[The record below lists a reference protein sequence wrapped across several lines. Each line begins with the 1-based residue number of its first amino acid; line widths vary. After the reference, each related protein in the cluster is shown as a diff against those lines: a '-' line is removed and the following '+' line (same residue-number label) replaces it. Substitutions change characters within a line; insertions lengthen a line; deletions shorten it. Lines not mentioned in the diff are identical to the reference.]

1 MMEYCKY
8 HPLTAA
14 THKCNSCHSLNCD
27 ACGNANSYKGV
38 SSCYFCQQELVSLG
52 DTNDI
57 VPFWRRLEESF
68 RYPMNSDSIM
78 LIVGISIL
86 TAISMYLPFAIIWYL
101 ILTGALFKYCF
112 SCLENTS
119 NGNLTA
125 PDMGEAYGGGFGL
138 IFKIIFMVVAVSFV
152 IGSVFAYL
160 GPMLASVVGIVL
172 IAGFPAMMIN
182 LALTEELVEALNPA
196 KMIKLMTAIGLPY
209 GLLLAFV
216 MIMSASV
223 SIINQLIGAEL
234 SIISTIL
241 QSAVGN
247 YYMIVIFHIMGYMI
261 FQYQK
266 EIGFETN
273 VNNFHD
279 EDKKSV
285 LQKNIE
291 RIDVLIK
298 EGEYDAVIKLYL
310 EVIENYPDEK
320 NIKRNYFELLLAS
333 KNIEQLDKFAADY
346 FDYLLLSGRK
356 DQIPITFKRVLKV
369 NPNFIPHTA
378 EQRLKLAKICNHNGD
393 SITVIKLINGMHKT
407 FPDYSGLIE
416 AYGLMADA
424 LDSLPNM
431 QEKAKTCKMFIKKLV
446 SESLNSV

>member
-27 ACGNANSYKGV
+27 TCVNTDSYRGV
-38 SSCYFCQQELVSLG
+38 KSCYLCQQELVSLG
-52 DTNDI
+52 DTNNI

-68 RYPMNSDSIM
+68 RYPMNSDSVI
-78 LIVGISIL
+78 LIVVISIL
-86 TAISMYLPFAIIWYL
+86 TAISMYLPFAIVWYL
-101 ILTGALFKYCF
+101 LLTGALFKYCF

-152 IGSVFAYL
+152 IGLVFTYV
-160 GPMLASVVGIVL
+160 GPMFASVVGIVL

-182 LALTEELVEALNPA
+182 LALTEDLLEALNPA
-196 KMIKLMTAIGLPY
+196 KMMKLMTAIGMPY

-266 EIGFETN
+266 ELGFETN
-273 VNNFHD
+273 ANNLYD
-279 EDKKSV
+279 EHKKSV

-298 EGEYDAVIKLYL
+298 EGEYDVVIKLYQ
-310 EVIENYPDEK
+310 EVIINYPEEK
-320 NIKRNYFELLLAS
+320 NLKSNYFELLLVS
-333 KNIEQLDKFAADY
+333 KNVEQLDKFAADY
-346 FDYLLLSGRK
+346 FDYLLLLGRK

-369 NPNFIPHTA
+369 NPDFMPNTA
-378 EQRLKLAKICNHNGD
+378 EQRLKLAKICNYNGD
-393 SITVIKLINGMHKT
+393 SKVVIKLINGMYKT
-407 FPDYSGLIE
+407 FPDYNGLIE
-416 AYGLMADA
+416 AYGLLAEA

-431 QEKAKTCKMFIKKLV
+431 QEKAKTCRVFIKKLV
-446 SESLNSV
+446 SEDE